1 MTEQPADLPPDLAA
15 AGWRWE
21 VGALARSFRFRDFA
35 AAFAFMTRVA
45 ALAEAAN
52 HHPDWRNMWNR
63 VEIRLSTHSAGRVT
77 EKDIRLAREIE
88 ALGPPPARAVV

>member
-1 MTEQPADLPPDLAA
+1 MTEQAADLPPDLAA

-21 VGALARSFRFRDFA
+21 TGALARSFRFRDFA

-45 ALAEAAN
+45 ALAEAAS
-52 HHPDWRNMWNR
+52 HHPDWRNVWNR
-63 VEIRLSTHSAGRVT
+63 VEIRLFTHSAGRVT

-88 ALGPPPARAVV
+88 ALDPPAARAVV